1 MVYKTPMTRH
11 YWTHFSTIIFIHALI
26 LLGGWQFARNPELVS
41 NAASSI
47 NATIVRIASATKAL
61 APTPKPRPAP
71 SKTAKPLPAPQQP
84 VAQESTPT
92 TAPVAESGVST
103 AVRADMR
110 SLFLG
115 ELRAKIEEN
124 KNYPMMSR
132 RLGQTGIVEV
142 AFTLTQDGHIINA
155 RIVSPSRYDRLN
167 ESALEAVKKVTR
179 FKPIPSELK
188 EEKMDVT
195 IPVKFAIL

>member
-1 MVYKTPMTRH
+1 MTRH

-26 LLGGWQFARNPELVS
+26 LLGGWHFVRNPELVS
-41 NAASSI
+41 NATSSI
-47 NATIVRIASATKAL
+47 NATIVRIASVTKAL
-61 APTPKPRPAP
+61 APTPAVKPKQASKP
-71 SKTAKPLPAPQQP
+71 SQSVQP
-84 VAQESTPT
+84 VSVPQE
-92 TAPVAESGVST
+92 AVAESGVST
-103 AVRADMR
+103 AVRADLR

-179 FKPIPSELK
+179 FKPIPTELN